1 MGNKR
6 ITKIRGYEKYLEVKY
21 LKYGRSLIDSWIE
34 KKIIEEEYGTKP
46 YGIFDDSREWEKF
59 FKTWNKWSDEEKKEY
74 LYFITNIENRD
85 YIKWFFYFVVILSF
99 VIGLVIGLE
108 VK

>member
-59 FKTWNKWSDEEKKEY
+59 LKHGINGQTKKKKSIYILLLILKTG
-74 LYFITNIENRD
+74 II
-85 YIKWFFYFVVILSF
+85 
-99 VIGLVIGLE
+99 
-108 VK
+108 